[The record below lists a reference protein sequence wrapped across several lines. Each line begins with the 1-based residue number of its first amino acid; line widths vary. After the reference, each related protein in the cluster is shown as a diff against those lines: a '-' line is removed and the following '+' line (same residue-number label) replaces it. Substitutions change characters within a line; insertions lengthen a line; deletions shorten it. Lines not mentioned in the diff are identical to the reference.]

1 MKNSEIVNAFKTI
14 VGIEQATLFAV
25 SLNKSVNELTGV
37 DIRRRLGREAY
48 RSLVTY
54 AEARAKKMR
63 QIKRKGGRP

>member
-14 VGIEQATLFAV
+14 VGTDQATVFAA

-37 DIRRRLGREAY
+37 DIRRRLGQNAY
-48 RSLVTY
+48 RSLITY
-54 AEARAKKMR
+54 AEERTKKTR